1 MTMIVIGFSNLWG
14 DTFNSTHLI
23 HTNSNLCNLIFKTTW
38 EQSQPNPLFYL
49 AKKDLKNSSF

>member
-1 MTMIVIGFSNLWG
+1 MIVIGFSNLRG

-38 EQSQPNPLFYL
+38 EQSQPNPRFYL
-49 AKKDLKNSSF
+49 ARKDLKNSSF